1 MSTDP
6 QSVPATAELSSNR
19 ALIANAAG
27 WFGLIMLIG
36 NLLYWGVTGNNFDLP
51 AKVLLILGLLAIGTF
66 GLMNPQGII
75 DIVSGQGT
83 RTILSTVLLLA
94 LGFGIIV
101 AINIIYGEIVKR
113 QPSPILRTDLTE
125 GQQNSLS
132 PQSIRAVQ
140 ELTGTVTA
148 YGFFGTTG
156 DEISQQRDAENLLKE
171 YQKYSNKLK
180 VEFVNP
186 DVALAQANRYGLTR
200 YDVVVFDNGVRHE
213 TADSTSEEN
222 FTGALLRLR
231 SSTQKTVAILNV
243 PSVLDFSGSSQQA
256 LAATLARRGLD
267 TENYTVLPTYNL
279 VVSPTI
285 SVTDVDVMIVPPSP
299 ENQPLPDNAVRA
311 LMDYL
316 DHGGHVLLIGDP
328 LAAPLPAA
336 LLQKY
341 GLSEARGIIV
351 DQDRNSLWGNSP
363 TQLLALTYPSSTI
376 TRDMNNV
383 PTIYGAAEPIVVAT
397 TTITGFTTTPYIQ
410 SSSTAQ
416 YAVIQADASG
426 NQSQLAL
433 DPNGPQAPMNIA
445 VAVEQTVEDTGNF
458 TSTETTKPQV
468 TRLAVIGD
476 YDMLSDQ
483 LISQAP
489 GNLDMFNNTVNWL
502 SQSEERISVRP
513 KDTTPRQLTMTEQQQ
528 SLIAWSTIVFLPVL
542 VLLGGGLVWWR
553 RR

>member
-36 NLLYWGVTGNNFDLP
+36 YLLYWGVTGNNFDLP
-51 AKVLLILGLLAIGTF
+51 AKVLLIAGLLAIGTF

-75 DIVSGQGT
+75 DIVSGKGT

-101 AINIIYGEIVKR
+101 ALNIIYGEIVKR
-113 QPSPILRTDLTE
+113 APSPILRTDLTE

-132 PQSIRAVQ
+132 PQSIRVAQ

-156 DEISQQRDAENLLKE
+156 TEISQQRDAENLLKE

-231 SSTQKTVAILNV
+231 SNTQKTVAILNV
-243 PSVLDFSGSSQQA
+243 PSILDFGGTSQQA
-256 LAATLARRGLD
+256 VAATLARKGLD
-267 TENYTVLPTYNL
+267 TENYVVLPTYNL

-285 SVTDVDVMIVPPSP
+285 SVTDVNVMIVPPSP

-311 LMDYL
+311 LSDYL

-328 LAAPLPAA
+328 LAAPLPSA

-363 TQLLALTYPSSTI
+363 TQLVALTYPSSTI

-416 YAVIQADASG
+416 YAVLQADASG

-433 DPNGPQAPMNIA
+433 DPNGPQAPMNIG
-445 VAVEQTVEDTGNF
+445 VTVEQTVADTGNF

-468 TRLAVIGD
+468 TRLAVLGD

>member
-1 MSTDP
+1 
-6 QSVPATAELSSNR
+6 
-19 ALIANAAG
+19 
-27 WFGLIMLIG
+27 
-36 NLLYWGVTGNNFDLP
+36 
-51 AKVLLILGLLAIGTF
+51 
-66 GLMNPQGII
+66 
-75 DIVSGQGT
+75 
-83 RTILSTVLLLA
+83 
-94 LGFGIIV
+94 
-101 AINIIYGEIVKR
+101 
-113 QPSPILRTDLTE
+113 
-125 GQQNSLS
+125 
-132 PQSIRAVQ
+132 
-140 ELTGTVTA
+140 
-148 YGFFGTTG
+148 FGTAGT
-156 DEISQQRDAENLLKE
+156 DISAQRDAENLLKE
-171 YQKYSNKLK
+171 YQKYSNKLQ
-180 VEFVNP
+180 VQFVNP
-186 DVALAQANRYGLTR
+186 DLAPAQASRYGLTR

-231 SSTQKTVAILNV
+231 SSTQKTVAIQNV

-256 LAATLARRGLD
+256 VAATLARKGLD

-285 SVTDVDVMIVPPSP
+285 SVTDVNVMIVPPSP

-311 LMDYL
+311 LLDYL
-316 DHGGHVLLIGDP
+316 DRGGHVLLIGDP

-363 TQLLALTYPSSTI
+363 TQLVALSYPSSTI

-416 YAVIQADASG
+416 YAVIKADASG
-426 NQSQLAL
+426 NQTQLAL
-433 DPNGPQAPMNIA
+433 DPNGPQAPMNIG
-445 VAVEQTVEDTGNF
+445 VTVEQTVADTGNF

>member
-1 MSTDP
+1 
-6 QSVPATAELSSNR
+6 
-19 ALIANAAG
+19 
-27 WFGLIMLIG
+27 MLIG
-36 NLLYWGVTGNNFDLP
+36 YLLYWGVTGNNFDLP
-51 AKVLLILGLLAIGTF
+51 AKVLLIAGLLAIGTF

-75 DIVSGQGT
+75 DIVSGKGT

-101 AINIIYGEIVKR
+101 ALNIIYGEIVKR
-113 QPSPILRTDLTE
+113 APSPILRTDLTE

-132 PQSIRAVQ
+132 PQSIRVAQ

-156 DEISQQRDAENLLKE
+156 TEISQQRDAENLLKE

-231 SSTQKTVAILNV
+231 SNTQKTVAILNV
-243 PSVLDFSGSSQQA
+243 PSILDFGGTSQQA
-256 LAATLARRGLD
+256 VAATLARKGLD
-267 TENYTVLPTYNL
+267 TENYVVLPTYNL

-285 SVTDVDVMIVPPSP
+285 SVTDVNVMIVPPSP

-311 LMDYL
+311 LSDYL

-328 LAAPLPAA
+328 LAAPLPSA

-363 TQLLALTYPSSTI
+363 TQLVALTYPSSTI

-416 YAVIQADASG
+416 YAVLQADASG

-433 DPNGPQAPMNIA
+433 DPNGPQAPMNIG
-445 VAVEQTVEDTGNF
+445 VTVEQTVADTGNF

-468 TRLAVIGD
+468 TRLAVLGD

>member
-1 MSTDP
+1 
-6 QSVPATAELSSNR
+6 VPASDLSSNR

-36 NLLYWGVTGNNFDLP
+36 YLLYWGVTGNTFDLP

-101 AINIIYGEIVKR
+101 AINIIYGEVVKR

-156 DEISQQRDAENLLKE
+156 TEISQQRDAENLLKE

-433 DPNGPQAPMNIA
+433 APNGPQAPMNIA

>member
-1 MSTDP
+1 MSSNP
-6 QSVPATAELSSNR
+6 QSVPASDLSSNR

-36 NLLYWGVTGNNFDLP
+36 YLLYWGVTGNNFDLP

-231 SSTQKTVAILNV
+231 SSTQKMVAILNV